1 MTHSLSTILISATR
15 VRGQRSV
22 ISRRARAG
30 YRFARAHAHGTGGD
44 VCHASVRG
52 APPPGGRA
60 RGEARRIERESK
72 DLQRPSRCRG
82 GRIEARRPA
91 RGLAAQVP
99 VRRRVHGVQLPGE
112 AAQVQEGTREDL
124 VRPRADN
131 ARAPSRERRDKRS
144 LLVLLFRHPESRR
157 RSATGTGRAPPR
169 VSRRG
174 ASPRVA
180 RPPDHHARR
189 YRGAYLERLPARPTA
204 PPPASPLTSG
214 RVFFSVVFFFHHET
228 GSRTSRIPSTPP
240 RRTRASRSRRRWRR
254 ST

>member
-1 MTHSLSTILISATR
+1 MTHKLVHDIKRSSSRSGATQRHLATR
-15 VRGQRSV
+15 TRRPPVCARSDLD
-22 ISRRARAG
+22 
-30 YRFARAHAHGTGGD
+30 AHGTGGD
-44 VCHASVRG
+44 VRHASVRG
-52 APPPGGRA
+52 ARPPGGRA
-60 RGEARRIERESK
+60 RGEARRLERESK
-72 DLQRPSRCRG
+72 DLRRPSRCRG

-157 RSATGTGRAPPR
+157 RSATGTGRASPR

-180 RPPDHHARR
+180 RPPDHPARR
-189 YRGAYLERLPARPTA
+189 DRGAYLERLPARPTA

-214 RVFFSVVFFFHHET
+214 RRRRVFFHHET